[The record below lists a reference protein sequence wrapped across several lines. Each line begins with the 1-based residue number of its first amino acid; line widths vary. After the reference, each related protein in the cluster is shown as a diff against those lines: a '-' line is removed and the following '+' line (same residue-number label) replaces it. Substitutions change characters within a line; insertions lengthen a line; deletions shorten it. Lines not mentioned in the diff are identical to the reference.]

1 LEVAPE
7 DFRQHF
13 ELLSDAALLA
23 TDRELLVDIAKQC
36 FDDEVSRRGLDTA
49 NQRTPGELSDRD
61 RLVQIA
67 KFHFRAEFEVA
78 KALLKSESIPATQG
92 SRIGRRIELE
102 LPLMV
107 PAAFAQ
113 EALALLES
121 RVSDEELAALAEET
135 IEETALEAEHTDVEE
150 ESADSEPDTGLF

>member
-1 LEVAPE
+1 MEVTPE

-23 TDRELLVDIAKQC
+23 TEREDLVEIAKQC
-36 FDDEVSRRGLDTA
+36 FDDEVSRRGLDSA
-49 NQRTPGELSDRD
+49 NQTAPGELSDRD
-61 RLVQIA
+61 RLVEIA
-67 KFHFRAEFEVA
+67 KFHFRSEFELA

-92 SRIGRRIELE
+92 SRIGRRIELQ

-113 EALALLES
+113 EALALLQS

-135 IEETALEAEHTDVEE
+135 IAEGIVPENGAVEAEETSDNPEDE
-150 ESADSEPDTGLF
+150 

>member
-1 LEVAPE
+1 MEVTPE
-7 DFRQHF
+7 DFRQYF

-23 TDRELLVDIAKQC
+23 THREDLIEIAKQC
-36 FDDEVSRRGLDTA
+36 FDDEVSRRGLDSA
-49 NQRTPGELSDRD
+49 NQTGPGELSDRD
-61 RLVQIA
+61 RLVEIA
-67 KFHFRAEFEVA
+67 KFHFRSEFELA

-92 SRIGRRIELE
+92 SRIGRRIELQ

-113 EALALLES
+113 EALALLQS

-135 IEETALEAEHTDVEE
+135 IAGRIPANEAVEVEETNDNPKGE
-150 ESADSEPDTGLF
+150 